1 MLLQGI
7 AEFSL
12 AASSSTNLK
21 INKTKTTID
30 HLMNQEVENQKQ
42 KARLALIMKT
52 SKLRLWFYDPTTRH
66 CCYLSEAGDYERE
79 YNPADFALFFHRDD
93 LDQMRAM
100 VFAICEGKMD
110 TGKVSV
116 RSRAGRESDCKHYEI
131 SFSVMSRGD
140 DGLPTSLMAIQ
151 HDVTEEYQRQEKINQ
166 LLARYH
172 TIFNSS
178 LLDMLYYDKNGV
190 LTDLNERACKSFNVK
205 NREQVLDGSFL
216 LKNNPF
222 YSQIPLN
229 EMTNT
234 LTGSIIDFSEFGL
247 PEYRLDEFGLKGK
260 MYYESTI
267 NAIRNE
273 QGELEGVYMSGHD
286 VSEMV
291 NSYHRLQDGLKQLQQ
306 GTDSIRQYIA
316 NIDYALS
323 VSGVQLVNYYPHS
336 YTFERFRRTVNSVL
350 NRMDHLTKRG
360 IMQAIEIEIRDKKGR
375 QIWLLFNMVPMLNE
389 KGEVERYFGTYR
401 DITDMVETEQ
411 QLMVETKKAQ
421 ETELLKQAFLTNMS
435 YEIRTPLNNIIGYAG
450 LFTSDHDESDEPF
463 FIDQIRNST
472 NELLLVVNDVL
483 YISRLEA
490 NMEEYK
496 KESVDFAFAFEGYC
510 QNGLSNIKP
519 GVQSVIVQPYNKLL
533 VDIDSNHVSMI
544 IQRLCNLSSLMTTHG
559 SITVSYEYH
568 RGELTIRWEDTG
580 SGFTAEIAPHVFE
593 HFARHE
599 DGGLIGSG
607 LDLPIVQLM
616 AKQMGGAIEIQSDY
630 GKGTS
635 VWVSIP
641 CTASVIE
648 RKREN

>member
-1 MLLQGI
+1 MFMN
-7 AEFSL
+7 EDVS
-12 AASSSTNLK
+12 
-21 INKTKTTID
+21 NK
-30 HLMNQEVENQKQ
+30 KQ

-52 SKLRLWFYDPTTRH
+52 SRLRLWFYDPATRH
-66 CCYLSEAGDYERE
+66 FCYLSEEGEYERE

-93 LDQMRAM
+93 VDKMRAM
-100 VFAICEGKMD
+100 LFAICEGKMD
-110 TGKVSV
+110 TGKVSA
-116 RSRAGRESDCKHYEI
+116 RSRAKKESDCRHYEI
-131 SFSVMSRGD
+131 SFSVMSRGE

-151 HDVTEEYQRQEKINQ
+151 HDVTDEYQRQQKINE

-190 LTDLNERACKSFNVK
+190 LKDINERACAAFGVK
-205 NREQVLDGSFL
+205 NREWVLDGSFL

-234 LTGSIIDFSEFGL
+234 LTGSIIDFRDFDL
-247 PEYRLDEFGLKGK
+247 PVYRLDELGLKGK

-267 NAIRNE
+267 NPIRNE

-286 VSEMV
+286 ISEMV
-291 NSYHRLQDGLKQLQQ
+291 NSYHRLQDSLKQLQQ
-306 GTDSIRQYIA
+306 GIDSIRQYIA

-336 YTFERFRRTVNSVL
+336 YTFELINRETKKKLHMSQLRCIRLATMRFRRTVNSAL

-360 IMQAIEIEIRDKKGR
+360 IVQAIEIEIRDKKGR

-411 QLMVETKKAQ
+411 QLAVETKKAQ

-450 LFTSDHDESDEPF
+450 LFTSDHDEGDEPF
-463 FIDQIRNST
+463 FIEQIRNST

-496 KESVDFAFAFEGYC
+496 REAVDFASAFEGYC
-510 QNGLSNIKP
+510 RNGLSTIKP
-519 GVQSVIVQPYNKLL
+519 GVQPVIVQPYNQLV
-533 VDIDSNHVSMI
+533 VDIDSSHVSMI
-544 IQRLCNLSSLMTTHG
+544 IQRLCGLSSLMTTHG

-580 SGFTAEIAPHVFE
+580 SGFTAEMAPHIFD

-607 LDLPIVQLM
+607 LDLPIVQLL
-616 AKQMGGAIEIQSDY
+616 AKQMGGSIEIQSDY

>member
-1 MLLQGI
+1 
-7 AEFSL
+7 
-12 AASSSTNLK
+12 
-21 INKTKTTID
+21 
-30 HLMNQEVENQKQ
+30 MNQDVDNKKQ

-52 SKLRLWFYDPTTRH
+52 SRLRLWFYDPATRH
-66 CCYLSEAGDYERE
+66 FCYLSEAGDYERE

-93 LDQMRAM
+93 LDQMRSV

-116 RSRAGRESDCKHYEI
+116 RSRAKKESDCRHYEI

-151 HDVTEEYQRQEKINQ
+151 HDVTEEYNRQQKINQ
-166 LLARYH
+166 LLMRYH

-190 LTDLNERACKSFNVK
+190 LTDINERACAAFGVN

-234 LTGSIIDFSEFGL
+234 LTGSIIDFHEFDL

-267 NAIRNE
+267 NPIRNE

-286 VSEMV
+286 ITEMV
-291 NSYHRLQDGLKQLQQ
+291 NSYHRQQYSLKKLQQ
-306 GTDSIRQYIA
+306 GTDSIQQYIA

-336 YTFERFRRTVNSVL
+336 YTFELINRETRKRLHMSQLRCIRLATPRFRRTVNSAL

-360 IMQAIEIEIRDKKGR
+360 IVQAIEIEIRDKKGR

-411 QLMVETKKAQ
+411 QLAVETKKAQ

-463 FIDQIRNST
+463 FIDQIKNST
-472 NELLLVVNDVL
+472 NELLVVVNDIL

-496 KESVDFAFAFEGYC
+496 KDFVDFAFAFEGYC
-510 QNGLSNIKP
+510 RNGLANIKP
-519 GVQSVIVQPYNKLL
+519 GVQPVIIQPYNKLV
-533 VDIDSNHVSMI
+533 VDIDGNHVAMI
-544 IQRLCNLSSLMTTHG
+544 IQRLCSLSTIMTMHG
-559 SITVSYEYH
+559 SITASYEYH
-568 RGELTIRWEDTG
+568 RGELTIRLEDTG
-580 SGFTAEIAPHVFE
+580 SGFTAEVMPHIFE
-593 HFARHE
+593 HFTRRV

-607 LDLPIVQLM
+607 LDLPIVHLL
-616 AKQMGGAIEIQSDY
+616 AKQMGGTIEILSDY
-630 GKGTS
+630 GKGSS

-648 RKREN
+648 KKRDQEH